1 VKEIL
6 ITGHGSDQ
14 DSVGA
19 LIWDDGRV
27 QNNEYKGFE
36 QTGRR
41 IKSTYMKK
49 PDRTPVCEQG
59 TQLQVWGGGIFYFLL
74 PTVQI

>member
-1 VKEIL
+1 VTTRTK
-6 ITGHGSDQ
+6 

-19 LIWDDGRV
+19 LIWDDGHV
-27 QNNEYKGFE
+27 NNNEYKGFG
-36 QTGRR
+36 QTGRK

-49 PDRTPVCEQG
+49 PDRTPVCEQA
-59 TQLQVWGGGIFYFLL
+59 TQLQGWDGGSFSFVL